1 MVFQVDRSILQEAES
16 ACFAI
21 ANDPIAHLPDDLIH
35 VIEVGK
41 SAVIFGKYILQF
53 LDKMDDGMVVAVK
66 ALLRQ
71 NNNTAEHQ
79 ASSISSTVGIVFD
92 NDSDVD

>member
-41 SAVIFGKYILQF
+41 SAVIFGKYMLEF
-53 LDKMDDGMVVAVK
+53 MDKMDFDMVGAIYTMMS
-66 ALLRQ
+66 Q
-71 NNNTAEHQ
+71 NNNAAEQ
-79 ASSISSTVGIVFD
+79 ASAKSSTVGIVFD